1 MSIDQKK
8 EHQKKRL
15 AKQLRTNLMRR
26 KAQAKQRIADG
37 SDNSNVGQE
46 IIEDDQVVDR

>member
-26 KAQAKQRIADG
+26 KAQARQRTEDG
-37 SDNSNVGQE
+37 AEDEVLDGDAIESA
-46 IIEDDQVVDR
+46 EDDK